1 MQDFLYLKIDEL
13 RMFGLFVKLS
23 KENVTDGE
31 GKSWELQCL
40 FAWQQPHLPHSQT
53 ISGTL
58 QAFLRFCSF
67 VSPALS
73 VWLQY
78 VALYLTA

>member
-31 GKSWELQCL
+31 GKS
-40 FAWQQPHLPHSQT
+40 
-53 ISGTL
+53 
-58 QAFLRFCSF
+58 
-67 VSPALS
+67 
-73 VWLQY
+73 
-78 VALYLTA
+78 